1 MELSTRGQREGLSVG
16 LSTRGQREGLS
27 VGLNTRGQREGLSIP
42 SSIPKWAPVGPI
54 RGPFGAQLCP
64 TGA

>member
-1 MELSTRGQREGLSVG
+1 MWMLLVKYVG
-16 LSTRGQREGLS
+16 A
-27 VGLNTRGQREGLSIP
+27 VGECGWVKYVGAEYP

-64 TGA
+64 TGAQPGPTWNAAWVGG